1 VGPHRICESP
11 PGNLGSDQSCRQ
23 ACWILNIT
31 GWSLRKEGGL
41 LAVITIDPRFNG
53 FSDIALGGYVGGVLA
68 RGRAKAEVTLRRP
81 VRLGKPYEVLNGF
94 DGAATLQEG
103 NDVLAVAR
111 DTSLVLEVPKS
122 VGLEA
127 SNVASDQYVGHR
139 RHLIP
144 TCFNCGPSRP
154 EGDGLRIFPGIV
166 VGHDVVAAPWN
177 PHSSLADSSGRVKS
191 EFVWSALDC
200 PTIWALIL
208 LGRPDTD
215 EKAVTARLAV
225 ELVSPILAGQPQVV
239 MGWKV
244 SEGDR
249 TRVAGGAIYSTDGRL
264 LAVARHTL
272 VTTDW
277 GVPMGLNRW
286 L

>member
-1 VGPHRICESP
+1 MVAIE
-11 PGNLGSDQSCRQ
+11 
-23 ACWILNIT
+23 
-31 GWSLRKEGGL
+31 
-41 LAVITIDPRFNG
+41 IDPRFNG
-53 FSDIALGGYVGGVLA
+53 FPDIALGGYVGGVLTY
-68 RGRAKAEVTLRRP
+68 GRSKAEVTLRRP
-81 VRLGKPYEVLNGF
+81 VRLGKQYQMVAMP
-94 DGAATLQEG
+94 DGAIAIQEG

-111 DTSLVLEVPKS
+111 NASVDLELPAQ

-127 SNVASDQYVGHR
+127 SKIASADYVGYR

-144 TCFNCGPSRP
+144 GCFVCGPSRP

-166 VGHDVVAAPWN
+166 AGRNVIAAPWT
-177 PHSSLADSSGRVKS
+177 PSPSLANSNGIVQS

-208 LGRPDTD
+208 LGRADSD

-225 ELVSPILAGQPQVV
+225 ELISPVLSGQPQVV

-244 SEGDR
+244 SETGR
-249 TRVAGGAIYSTDGRL
+249 TRVAGGAIFSTDGQL
-264 LAVARHTL
+264 LATARHTL

-277 GVPMGLNRW
+277 GVPMGLTHW
-286 L
+286 Q